1 MASQPTLVNVNVF
14 ARRRTHALL
23 PFATLALTLA
33 ATACQPPGGP
43 EPSYPSGEAAAP
55 YDGRAAQL
63 FDDAIE
69 PAAVGLAAFPPNP
82 KGDPIFRERAQAAE
96 TIARMRVTTV
106 TADSIDGV
114 PTYHIGLAALDRQ
127 LAGRPLAEGRIEL
140 SIASSSPAFG
150 IAKTLDARLVG
161 HTFVAFFHAFAIGDE
176 TRRFWH
182 LAPDSADV
190 LAAVKEATLLGEL
203 SGR

>member
-1 MASQPTLVNVNVF
+1 VKSLDRLRPRALAVVGPATLL
-14 ARRRTHALL
+14 ALL
-23 PFATLALTLA
+23 LAGTD
-33 ATACQPPGGP
+33 CQPPGGP
-43 EPSYPSGEAAAP
+43 EPTQPRGEPAAP

-69 PAAVGLAAFPPNP
+69 PAAVGLAAYPPNP
-82 KGDPIFRERAQAAE
+82 KGDPIFRERAQASE
-96 TIARMRVTTV
+96 TVARVRVQTV
-106 TADSIDGV
+106 TADSVDGV
-114 PTYHIGLAALDRQ
+114 PTYHVGLQTIDRQ
-127 LAGRPLAEGRIEL
+127 LAGRPLPDGRAEV

-161 HTFVAFFHAFAIGDE
+161 HTFIGFFHRFTSGDE
-176 TRRFWH
+176 PQLFWH